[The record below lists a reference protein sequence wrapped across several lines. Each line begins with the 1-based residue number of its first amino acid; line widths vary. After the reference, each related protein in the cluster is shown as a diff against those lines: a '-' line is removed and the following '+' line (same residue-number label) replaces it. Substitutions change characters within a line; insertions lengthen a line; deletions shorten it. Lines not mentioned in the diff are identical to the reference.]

1 MVVHREIIQALRAKR
16 SGQAID
22 ELLAEGESQLMT
34 LLTQSGLLEKGL
46 DPRSLKLSPEQQ
58 EAIIK
63 AAEALE
69 AQGRID
75 QTNGRT
81 AGRGRTPV

>member
-16 SGQAID
+16 SVQAID
-22 ELLAEGESQLMT
+22 ELLAEGESQLMA

-58 EAIIK
+58 DAIIK

-69 AQGRID
+69 AKARLD
-75 QTNGRT
+75 ETHARR
-81 AGRGRTPV
+81 ADRGRTPV